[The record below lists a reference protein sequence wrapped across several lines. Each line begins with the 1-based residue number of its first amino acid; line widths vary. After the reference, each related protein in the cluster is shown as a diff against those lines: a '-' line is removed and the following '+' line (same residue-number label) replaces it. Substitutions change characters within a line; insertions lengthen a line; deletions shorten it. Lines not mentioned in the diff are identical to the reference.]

1 MNNIFAILKK
11 ELRRFF
17 TDKRMLLSLFLPGI
31 LIFIIYTAMGSVFS
45 NFFNPS
51 DDYNYIVYIDN
62 PVEEFNVINT
72 SSPYKIEIKNFNN
85 LSNEEKENYKNDIK
99 NEKID
104 LLICF
109 ESDFYN
115 KLNNGEKPNV
125 EIYYLS
131 TSTASSTIYNY
142 YFQTL
147 NNNSMTINYNYF
159 VNQNSDI
166 NYDLSTDEDKSK
178 VIITMV
184 LPFILVI
191 MLFTGCMNVTTES
204 IAGEKERGTIATLLV
219 TPVKRSEIALG
230 KILALSV
237 TSIVSSIT
245 SFLGLALSLPKLLQ
259 GTGDITLSMYGISTY
274 IYVLLI
280 IIVITILFTTLLSI
294 VSCFSKS
301 IKEANQYATPLMF
314 LIMAVSGATY
324 FISNNNWYLYLIPI
338 FNSINCLSEIFSLN
352 FNLVNFLITIIS
364 NIVYISLGVFVVT
377 KMFDNEKVMFN

>member
-1 MNNIFAILKK
+1 MNNIFTILKK

-99 NEKID
+99 NEKIE

-230 KILALSV
+230 KILALSI
-237 TSIVSSIT
+237 TSIVSSIS

-314 LIMAVSGATY
+314 LIMAISGSTY

-352 FNLVNFLITIIS
+352 FNLINFLITIIS

>member
-1 MNNIFAILKK
+1 MNNIFTILKK

-62 PVEEFNVINT
+62 PVKEFNVINT
-72 SSPYKIEIKNFNN
+72 SSPYKIEIKNFNK

-230 KILALSV
+230 KILALSI
-237 TSIVSSIT
+237 TSIVSSIS

-314 LIMAVSGATY
+314 LIMAISGATY

>member
-45 NFFNPS
+45 NFLNPS

-115 KLNNGEKPNV
+115 KLNNREKPNV

-131 TSTASSTIYNY
+131 TSAASSTIYNY

-314 LIMAVSGATY
+314 LIMAISGSTY

>member
-45 NFFNPS
+45 NFLNPS

-72 SSPYKIEIKNFNN
+72 SSPYKIEIKNYNN

-314 LIMAVSGATY
+314 LIMAISGSTY

>member
-1 MNNIFAILKK
+1 MNNIFTILKK

-230 KILALSV
+230 KILALSI
-237 TSIVSSIT
+237 TSIVSSIS

-314 LIMAVSGATY
+314 LIMAISWATY

-352 FNLVNFLITIIS
+352 FNLINFLITIIS

-377 KMFDNEKVMFN
+377 KMFNNEKVMFN

>member
-1 MNNIFAILKK
+1 MNNIFTILKK

-230 KILALSV
+230 KILALSI
-237 TSIVSSIT
+237 TSIVSSIS

-314 LIMAVSGATY
+314 LIMAVSGSTY

-352 FNLVNFLITIIS
+352 FNLLNFLITIIS
-364 NIVYISLGVFVVT
+364 NLVYISLGVFVVT

>member
-1 MNNIFAILKK
+1 M
-11 ELRRFF
+11 RRFF

-45 NFFNPS
+45 NFLNPS

-314 LIMAVSGATY
+314 LIMAISGSTY

>member
-131 TSTASSTIYNY
+131 TSSASSNIYNY

-259 GTGDITLSMYGISTY
+259 GTGDITLSMYGISNY

-314 LIMAVSGATY
+314 LIMAISGATY

>member
-1 MNNIFAILKK
+1 MNNIFTILKK

-230 KILALSV
+230 KILALSI
-237 TSIVSSIT
+237 TSIVSSIS

-352 FNLVNFLITIIS
+352 FNLINFLITIIS

>member
-45 NFFNPS
+45 NFLNPS

-219 TPVKRSEIALG
+219 TPVKRSEIVLG

-314 LIMAVSGATY
+314 LIMAISGSTY

>member
-1 MNNIFAILKK
+1 MNNVFTILKK

-72 SSPYKIEIKNFNN
+72 TSPYKIEIKNFNN

-178 VIITMV
+178 VVITMV

-230 KILALSV
+230 KILSLSI
-237 TSIVSSIT
+237 TSIVSSIS

>member
-1 MNNIFAILKK
+1 MNNIFTILKK

-72 SSPYKIEIKNFNN
+72 SSPYKIEIKNFNK
-85 LSNEEKENYKNDIK
+85 LSNEEKEKYKNDIK

-230 KILALSV
+230 KILALSI
-237 TSIVSSIT
+237 TSIVSSIS

>member
-1 MNNIFAILKK
+1 MNNVFTILKK

-31 LIFIIYTAMGSVFS
+31 LIFIIYTAMGSIFS
-45 NFFNPS
+45 NFFNLS
-51 DDYNYIVYIDN
+51 DDYNYIFYIDN
-62 PVEEFNVINT
+62 SVEEFNVINI
-72 SSPYKIEIKNFNN
+72 SRLYIIEIKNFNN

-99 NEKID
+99 KEKID

-115 KLNNGEKPNV
+115 KLNNNEKPNV

-131 TSTASSTIYNY
+131 TSTASTTIYNY

-178 VIITMV
+178 VVITMV

-259 GTGDITLSMYGISTY
+259 GAGDITLSMYGISTY

-280 IIVITILFTTLLSI
+280 IIIITILFTTLLSI

-314 LIMAVSGATY
+314 LIMAISGSTY

-364 NIVYISLGVFVVT
+364 NIVYISFGVFVVT

>member
-131 TSTASSTIYNY
+131 TNTASSTIYNY

-230 KILALSV
+230 KILALSI
-237 TSIVSSIT
+237 TSIVSSIS

-314 LIMAVSGATY
+314 LIMAISGSTY

-352 FNLVNFLITIIS
+352 FNLINFLITIIS

>member
-1 MNNIFAILKK
+1 MNNVFTILKK

-72 SSPYKIEIKNFNN
+72 TSPYKIEIKNFNN

-131 TSTASSTIYNY
+131 TSTASTTIYNY

-147 NNNSMTINYNYF
+147 NNNSMTIIYNYF

-178 VIITMV
+178 VVITMV

-204 IAGEKERGTIATLLV
+204 IAGEKERGTISTLLV

-230 KILALSV
+230 KILSLSI
-237 TSIVSSIT
+237 TSIVSSIS

>member
-1 MNNIFAILKK
+1 MNNVFTILKK

-72 SSPYKIEIKNFNN
+72 TSPYKIEIKNFNN

-115 KLNNGEKPNV
+115 KLNNNEKPNV

-178 VIITMV
+178 VVITMV

-230 KILALSV
+230 KILSLSI
-237 TSIVSSIT
+237 TSIVSSIS

-259 GTGDITLSMYGISTY
+259 GTGDITLLMYGISTY

-364 NIVYISLGVFVVT
+364 NIVYISFGVFVVT

>member
-45 NFFNPS
+45 NFLNPS

>member
-45 NFFNPS
+45 NFLNPS

-115 KLNNGEKPNV
+115 KLNNREKPNV

-314 LIMAVSGATY
+314 LIMAISGSTY

-338 FNSINCLSEIFSLN
+338 FNTINCLSEIFSLN

>member
-1 MNNIFAILKK
+1 MNNIFTILKK

-230 KILALSV
+230 KILSLSI
-237 TSIVSSIT
+237 TSIVSSIS

-314 LIMAVSGATY
+314 LIMAISGSTY

-352 FNLVNFLITIIS
+352 FNLINFLITIIS

>member
-45 NFFNPS
+45 NFLNPS

-62 PVEEFNVINT
+62 PVEEFNVIST

-147 NNNSMTINYNYF
+147 NNNSMTINYNYYI
-159 VNQNSDI
+159 NQNNDI

-314 LIMAVSGATY
+314 LIMAISGSTY

>member
-1 MNNIFAILKK
+1 MNNIFTILKK

-230 KILALSV
+230 KILALSI

>member
-85 LSNEEKENYKNDIK
+85 LTNEEKENYKNDIK

-109 ESDFYN
+109 ESNFYN

-259 GTGDITLSMYGISTY
+259 GTGDITLSMYGINTY

-314 LIMAVSGATY
+314 LIMAISGSTY

>member
-72 SSPYKIEIKNFNN
+72 SSPYTIEIKNFNN

-314 LIMAVSGATY
+314 LIMAISGSTY

>member
-115 KLNNGEKPNV
+115 KLNNVEKPNV

-314 LIMAVSGATY
+314 LIMAISGSTY

-352 FNLVNFLITIIS
+352 FNLINFLITIIS

>member
-85 LSNEEKENYKNDIK
+85 LTNEEKENYKNDIK

-109 ESDFYN
+109 ESNFYN

-314 LIMAVSGATY
+314 LIMAISGSTY

>member
-1 MNNIFAILKK
+1 MNNIFTILKK

-230 KILALSV
+230 KILALSI
-237 TSIVSSIT
+237 TSIVSSIS

-314 LIMAVSGATY
+314 LIMAISGATY

-338 FNSINCLSEIFSLN
+338 FNFINCLSEIFSLN
-352 FNLVNFLITIIS
+352 FNLINFLITIIS

>member
-1 MNNIFAILKK
+1 MNNIFTILKK

-72 SSPYKIEIKNFNN
+72 SSPYKIEIKNFNK

-204 IAGEKERGTIATLLV
+204 LAGETERGTIATLLV

-230 KILALSV
+230 KILALSI

>member
-1 MNNIFAILKK
+1 MNNIFTILKK

-131 TSTASSTIYNY
+131 TNTASSTIYNY

-230 KILALSV
+230 KILALSI
-237 TSIVSSIT
+237 TSIVSSIS

-314 LIMAVSGATY
+314 LIMAISGSTY
-324 FISNNNWYLYLIPI
+324 FISNNNWYLYLNPI

-352 FNLVNFLITIIS
+352 FNLINFLITIIS

>member
-1 MNNIFAILKK
+1 MNNIFTILKK

-230 KILALSV
+230 KILALSI
-237 TSIVSSIT
+237 TSIVSSIS

-314 LIMAVSGATY
+314 LIMAISWSTY

-352 FNLVNFLITIIS
+352 FNLINFLITIIS

>member
-1 MNNIFAILKK
+1 MNNIFTILKK

-72 SSPYKIEIKNFNN
+72 SSPYKIEIKNFNK

-219 TPVKRSEIALG
+219 TPVKRIEIALG
-230 KILALSV
+230 KILALSI
-237 TSIVSSIT
+237 TSIVSSIS

-352 FNLVNFLITIIS
+352 FNLINFLITIIS

>member
-1 MNNIFAILKK
+1 MNNIFTILKK

-72 SSPYKIEIKNFNN
+72 SSPYKIEIKNFNK

-230 KILALSV
+230 KILALSI

-352 FNLVNFLITIIS
+352 FNLINFLITIIS

>member
-1 MNNIFAILKK
+1 MNNVFTILKK

-178 VIITMV
+178 VVITMV

-230 KILALSV
+230 KILSLSI
-237 TSIVSSIT
+237 TSIVSSIS

>member
-1 MNNIFAILKK
+1 MNNVFTILKK

-72 SSPYKIEIKNFNN
+72 TSPYKIEIKNFNN

-131 TSTASSTIYNY
+131 TSTASTTIYNY

-147 NNNSMTINYNYF
+147 NNNSMTIIYNYF

-178 VIITMV
+178 VVITMV

-204 IAGEKERGTIATLLV
+204 IAGEKERGTISTLLV

-230 KILALSV
+230 KILSLSI
-237 TSIVSSIT
+237 TSIVSSIS

-338 FNSINCLSEIFSLN
+338 FNSINCLSEILSLN

>member
-1 MNNIFAILKK
+1 MNNIFTILKK

-62 PVEEFNVINT
+62 SVEEFNVINT

-230 KILALSV
+230 KILSLSI
-237 TSIVSSIT
+237 TSIVSSIS

-280 IIVITILFTTLLSI
+280 IIVITILFTTLLLI

-314 LIMAVSGATY
+314 LIMAISGSTY

-352 FNLVNFLITIIS
+352 FNLINFLITIIS

>member
-1 MNNIFAILKK
+1 MNNVFTILKK

-99 NEKID
+99 KEKID

-115 KLNNGEKPNV
+115 KLNNNEKPNV

-131 TSTASSTIYNY
+131 TSTASTTIYNY

-178 VIITMV
+178 VVITMV

-259 GTGDITLSMYGISTY
+259 GTGDITLSIYGISTY

-314 LIMAVSGATY
+314 LIMAISGSTY

-364 NIVYISLGVFVVT
+364 NIVYISFGVFVVT

>member
-62 PVEEFNVINT
+62 PVEEFNVSNT

-109 ESDFYN
+109 ESNFYN

-314 LIMAVSGATY
+314 LIMAISGATY

-352 FNLVNFLITIIS
+352 FNLINFLITIIS

>member
-1 MNNIFAILKK
+1 MNNIFTILKK

-72 SSPYKIEIKNFNN
+72 SSPYKIEIKNFNK

-230 KILALSV
+230 KILALSI

>member
-45 NFFNPS
+45 NFLNPS

-314 LIMAVSGATY
+314 LIMAISGSTY

>member
-1 MNNIFAILKK
+1 MNNIFTILKK

-314 LIMAVSGATY
+314 LIMAISGSTY

>member
-131 TSTASSTIYNY
+131 TSSASSTIYNY

-230 KILALSV
+230 KILALSI